1 MEAAQYLD
9 VVRDRSTALLAS
21 ARADLE
27 SPVPSCPGW
36 TVADLVAHVGGIWGW
51 AAAIVQTGVR
61 ADRPAVPEGIRG
73 CELVGWAETHVRR
86 LIEALEAANPDSNCW
101 TFGLPR
107 SRLFWFRRQALET
120 AVHAW
125 DGQRSV
131 GHLEAIES
139 ELACDGVDE
148 FLAVMLPRQIRQPP
162 DGWTGQSL
170 HLHRTDGDGEWM
182 VRIGPGTTVVS
193 ERAHDKGDVALRGP
207 ASSIYLWCVG
217 RLPSSDLEVLGDR
230 NVADKWTSEIAF

>member
-1 MEAAQYLD
+1 MARRRCSPRPSPTWKVPCQAVLAGQSQTWLPTWAGHGAGLPPLCRQASGLTARRSRRAFAAP
-9 VVRDRSTALLAS
+9 SSS
-21 ARADLE
+21 A
-27 SPVPSCPGW
+27 
-36 TVADLVAHVGGIWGW
+36 
-51 AAAIVQTGVR
+51 
-61 ADRPAVPEGIRG
+61 
-73 CELVGWAETHVRR
+73 WAEKQVRQ
-86 LIEALEAANPDSNCW
+86 LIEGLEAADPDSNCW

-125 DGQRSV
+125 DAQRSV
-131 GHLEAIES
+131 GHPDAIDAK
-139 ELACDGVDE
+139 LACDGVDE
-148 FLAVMLPRQIRQPP
+148 FLAVMLPRQIQQHP

-182 VRIGPGTTVVS
+182 VRLGPGTAVSS
-193 ERAHDKGDVALRGP
+193 ERAHAKGDVALRGP

-230 NVADKWTSEIAF
+230 NVADRWTSEVAF

>member
-1 MEAAQYLD
+1 MEAAEYID
-9 VVRDRSTALLAS
+9 VLRDGSTALLAS
-21 ARADLE
+21 ARNNLE
-27 SPVPSCPGW
+27 CPVPSCPGW
-36 TVADLVAHVGGIWGW
+36 TVADLVAHMGGTWGW
-51 AAAIVQTGVR
+51 AAAIVQAGVR
-61 ADRPAVPEGIRG
+61 ADRPAVPEGVRG
-73 CELVGWAETHVRR
+73 AELIGWAEEQVRQ
-86 LIEALEAANPDSNCW
+86 LIEALEAADPDSACW

-125 DGQRSV
+125 DEQRSV
-131 GHLEAIES
+131 GHPDAIDP

-148 FLAVMLPRQIRQPP
+148 FLAVMLPRQIQQHP

-182 VRIGPGTTVVS
+182 VRLGPGTTVSS
-193 ERAHDKGDVALRGP
+193 ERAHAKGDVALRGP

-230 NVADKWTSEIAF
+230 NVADRWTSEVAF

>member
-1 MEAAQYLD
+1 MEAGEYID
-9 VVRDRSTALLAS
+9 VLRDGSTALLAS
-21 ARADLE
+21 ARTNLE

-36 TVADLVAHVGGIWGW
+36 TVADLVAHMGGTWGW
-51 AAAIVQTGVR
+51 AAAIVQAGIP
-61 ADRPAVPEGIRG
+61 ADRPAVPEGVRDA
-73 CELVGWAETHVRR
+73 ELVGWAEDQVRQ
-86 LIEALEAANPDSNCW
+86 LIEALEAANPDSDCW

-131 GHLEAIES
+131 GHPDAIDP

-148 FLAVMLPRQIRQPP
+148 FLAVMLPRQIQQHPE
-162 DGWTGQSL
+162 GWTGQSL
-170 HLHRTDGDGEWM
+170 HFHRTDGDGEWM
-182 VRIGPGTTVVS
+182 VRLGPGTTVS
-193 ERAHDKGDVALRGP
+193 FERAHDKGDVALRGP

-230 NVADKWTSEIAF
+230 NVADRWTSEVAF